1 MDLNIWAAAEY
12 AIGQPF
18 FFPEGQR
25 VICNGYPG
33 IVAQMYD
40 KGIVEVRLGTG
51 RVCCSATYPDVYPDP
66 LDLVWRMEPPVDRL
80 TLFNRTGREFV
91 VLRRQGR
98 KWVSETGETHR
109 RCEAAMRAAEQYAR
123 VRIQTEV
130 DERTSRL
137 TAHLPVT
144 PAGAPAS
151 ALHAASGGMRP

>member
-80 TLFNRTGREFV
+80 TLFNRTGRFLKPARPIGAAKPPCV
-91 VLRRQGR
+91 RRSSTPVCAFR
-98 KWVSETGETHR
+98 PKWTS
-109 RCEAAMRAAEQYAR
+109 APRA
-123 VRIQTEV
+123 
-130 DERTSRL
+130 
-137 TAHLPVT
+137 
-144 PAGAPAS
+144 
-151 ALHAASGGMRP
+151 